1 MSRLWDKGGDADEAV
16 LRFTVGEDY
25 QLDMRLVPFD
35 LRASAAH
42 VEMLVSCGH
51 LDASLGARLVTGLA
65 AVGEAFSRGEWTI
78 SPEEE
83 DCHTAIENQLTAR
96 LGAEAGSVHLGRS
109 RNDQVLAALRLYL
122 REAVDALREGVLSVA
137 TALEALAETQ
147 GHVPMPGYTHGQRAM
162 PSSVGQWAL
171 GFASEL
177 RDDAEGLRACR
188 RRLGKNPLGSAAGY
202 GTPGLTLDRSQT
214 AATLGF
220 DEVHEPVT
228 AVQISRGKAE
238 AEVVFACVLAQ
249 QDLGR
254 LAADVCLFATSEFGF
269 VRLPE
274 RFTTGS
280 SIMPQKRNPDVFEL
294 VRGRSS
300 QCTGELMQI
309 LGLLTKMPS
318 GYHRDLQLIKPPLFR
333 AIDATLELCA
343 VMAHVLP
350 GVTFDTER
358 THAAMDAGLYAAEE
372 AFRLSKEEGVPF
384 REAYRRIARRL
395 TDS

>member
-25 QLDMRLVPFD
+25 QLDLRLVPLD

-65 AVGEAFSRGEWTI
+65 AVGEAFARGEWTI

-122 REAVDALREGVLSVA
+122 REAVDALADGVLSAVQ
-137 TALEALAETQ
+137 ALEALAETQ
-147 GHVPMPGYTHGQRAM
+147 GEVPMPGYTHGQRAM
-162 PSSVGQWAL
+162 PSTVGQWAL

-202 GTPGLTLDRSQT
+202 GTPGLPLDRSQT
-214 AATLGF
+214 TAALGF
-220 DEVHEPVT
+220 DEVHEPAT
-228 AVQISRGKAE
+228 SVQISRGKAE
-238 AEVVFACVLAQ
+238 AEVVFACVLTQ

-254 LAADVCLFATSEFGF
+254 VAADVCLFATSEFGF

-333 AIDATLELCA
+333 AIDTTLELCA

-350 GVTFDTER
+350 GVTFDAER
-358 THAAMDAGLYAAEE
+358 TQAAMDTGLYAAEE

-384 REAYRRIARRL
+384 REAYRRVAQGL
-395 TDS
+395 TNS